1 MRYAILTNPVSGSM
15 TVDQKRRALA
25 PAAEILDARIYGLD
39 SGRTA
44 ELVQCARQ
52 LVNTCDVLVAAGGDG
67 TFSDIINAIDTSRTP
82 VAYLPLGTGN
92 ALHHAFSYRG
102 KLADIA
108 ARIRRAQVR
117 AYDLIDCDGKKRAVM
132 ASTGIDA
139 TIIRLRDAYRMR
151 GISGFNAYM
160 RGTLAAYFREYERV
174 SAEVVV
180 DGAAFE
186 VRNLLSLM
194 VVKQP
199 FFGFGMKVVPNAR
212 FDGGQLHVLWINSG
226 LLKFALGGLAAF
238 TMGNRVGIY
247 RPCRHVEVRLERPLA
262 LQIDGDSAWEA
273 SAFNFTVLPGALRIK
288 C

>member
-1 MRYAILTNPVSGSM
+1 MRYAILTNPVSGAM

-39 SGRTA
+39 CGRAA
-44 ELVQCARQ
+44 ELIQCARE
-52 LVNTCDVLVAAGGDG
+52 LANTCDVLVAAGGDG
-67 TFSDIINAIDTSRTP
+67 TFSDIINAIDTSRTT

-92 ALHHAFSYRG
+92 ALHHAFGYRG

-174 SAEVVV
+174 RAEVVV
-180 DGAAFE
+180 DGVAFE

-212 FDGGQLHVLWINSG
+212 FDGGQLHVLWINAG

-238 TMGNRVGIY
+238 TMGNRVGNY
-247 RPCRHVEVRLERPLA
+247 RPGRHVEVRLERPLA